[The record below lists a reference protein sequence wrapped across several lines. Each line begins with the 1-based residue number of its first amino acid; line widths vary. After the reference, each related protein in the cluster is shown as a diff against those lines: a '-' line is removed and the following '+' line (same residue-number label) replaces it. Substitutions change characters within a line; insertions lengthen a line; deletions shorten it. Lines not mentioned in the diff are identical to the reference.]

1 MSKLNPISFNDLVK
15 KLKKFGYE
23 GPFSGGKHLFMI
35 RNNIRL
41 TIPNPHKKN
50 DIGIDLLTKI
60 LKNAEIPKEEWI
72 KK

>member
-60 LKNAEIPKEEWI
+60 LKIAEIPKEEWI